1 MVVVIEENYI
11 WDPIFISK
19 REDHLTASS
28 SQNNAV
34 SMSSSSSS
42 SQTSGVDALL
52 DSHGCVI
59 CNSTPSCPQC
69 KSYQQC
75 AMTTQTC
82 AQCPTTYCLD
92 NSDGTNST
100 GVNSLN
106 SAEIGG
112 IAGGLSGFVF
122 ILLLVGIYF
131 LYKKYK
137 NHLLVDYELGI
148 GEEMKEL
155 TGFNDYDDGFD
166 DGAGGGYGDG
176 VRNSVRNAR
185 SSQFLHPG
193 NAEKRMSQTSLSTV
207 TNSVLTKASNVLNIV
222 YIPGVTNSRPARPI
236 VGGSRRNTRRAVNST
251 YSRGMSVY
259 SKETYFSD
267 LENAS
272 FHGGN
277 VATRGGNPTLVE
289 INQDDYNYDDEDKG
303 LRDEEEEVNYPIN
316 INLQLPPLPERRQ
329 MDDDIV
335 EEEDEAEDEMERRE
349 RSNSFIDGYE
359 GDIDDTHQRRKEGG
373 GGERGR
379 ERTFIGEEEGE
390 SGEDAEDAIHL
401 DIGLSDSNEHIA
413 NSNNHSN
420 GNYSRTVPNRYAALV
435 EKKDQLNHAHLGPFA
450 SSKDAEEGTDLHNE
464 SYSDSSSDSDEENI
478 EMLLHQNGQ
487 SSNSNTN
494 SNLFNSNTS
503 NPFLS
508 PLD

>member
-1 MVVVIEENYI
+1 MVVVIQENYI
-11 WDPIFISK
+11 LDTDPVFISK
-19 REDHLTASS
+19 RADQSTTSS
-28 SQNNAV
+28 SENNAV
-34 SMSSSSSS
+34 SKSSSSSS

-52 DSHGCVI
+52 DSYGCVI
-59 CNSTPSCPQC
+59 YN
-69 KSYQQC
+69 
-75 AMTTQTC
+75 A
-82 AQCPTTYCLD
+82 
-92 NSDGTNST
+92 DGTNST
-100 GVNSLN
+100 GANSLN

-155 TGFNDYDDGFD
+155 TGFNDYDDDFD
-166 DGAGGGYGDG
+166 EGTGGGYGDG
-176 VRNSVRNAR
+176 VRNNMRNAR
-185 SSQFLHPG
+185 SSQFLHPS
-193 NAEKRMSQTSLSTV
+193 NAEKRMSQTSLSTM

-236 VGGSRRNTRRAVNST
+236 VGGSRRNTRRPVDST

-277 VATRGGNPTLVE
+277 VATRGGNPMLVE

-303 LRDEEEEVNYPIN
+303 LREEDEDVNYPIN
-316 INLQLPPLPERRQ
+316 INLQLPPLPARRQ

-335 EEEDEAEDEMERRE
+335 EEEDEAEDEMEGRE
-349 RSNSFIDGYE
+349 HNNSIKNGYE
-359 GDIDDTHQRRKEGG
+359 SDIDDSHERKRAGIG
-373 GGERGR
+373 RGKK
-379 ERTFIGEEEGE
+379 FHLIGEGEEFA
-390 SGEDAEDAIHL
+390 EDEEDAIQL
-401 DIGLSDSNEHIA
+401 DIGLSDSNDHIGDNN
-413 NSNNHSN
+413 NSN
-420 GNYSRTVPNRYAALV
+420 RTVPNRYAALV
-435 EKKDQLNHAHLGPFA
+435 EKKDQLNHAQLGPFA
-450 SSKDAEEGTDLHNE
+450 SSKETEEAADLHNE

>member
-1 MVVVIEENYI
+1 MVVVIQENYI
-11 WDPIFISK
+11 LDTNPVFISK
-19 REDHLTASS
+19 RADQSTTSS
-28 SQNNAV
+28 SENNAV
-34 SMSSSSSS
+34 SKSSSSSS

-52 DSHGCVI
+52 DSYGCVI
-59 CNSTPSCPQC
+59 CSTTPSCPQC

-82 AQCPTTYCLD
+82 AQCPTTYCID
-92 NSDGTNST
+92 NADGTNST
-100 GVNSLN
+100 GANSLN

-155 TGFNDYDDGFD
+155 TGFNDYDDD
-166 DGAGGGYGDG
+166 YDEGAGGGYGQG
-176 VRNSVRNAR
+176 VRNNMRNAR
-185 SSQFLHPG
+185 SSQFLHPS
-193 NAEKRMSQTSLSTV
+193 NAEKRMSQTSLSTM

-236 VGGSRRNTRRAVNST
+236 VGGSRRNTRRPVDST

-277 VATRGGNPTLVE
+277 VATRGGNPMLVE

-303 LRDEEEEVNYPIN
+303 LREEDDDANCPIN
-316 INLQLPPLPERRQ
+316 INLQLPPLPARRQ

-335 EEEDEAEDEMERRE
+335 EEEDEAEDEMEGRE
-349 RSNSFIDGYE
+349 HDNSVKNGYE
-359 GDIDDTHQRRKEGG
+359 SDIDDNHERKRGG
-373 GGERGR
+373 GGGGGGRGKNSH
-379 ERTFIGEEEGE
+379 FIGEEEE
-390 SGEDAEDAIHL
+390 FAEDEEDAIQL
-401 DIGLSDSNEHIA
+401 DIGLSDSNDHIGENN
-413 NSNNHSN
+413 NSNN
-420 GNYSRTVPNRYAALV
+420 RTVPNRYAALV
-435 EKKDQLNHAHLGPFA
+435 EKKDQLNHAQLGPFA
-450 SSKDAEEGTDLHNE
+450 SSKGAEEGADLHNE
-464 SYSDSSSDSDEENI
+464 SYSESSSDSDEENI